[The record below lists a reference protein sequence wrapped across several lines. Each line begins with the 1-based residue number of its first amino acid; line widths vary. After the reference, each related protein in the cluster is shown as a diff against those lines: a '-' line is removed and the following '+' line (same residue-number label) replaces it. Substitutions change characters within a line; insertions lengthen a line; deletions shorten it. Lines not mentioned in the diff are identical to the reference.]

1 MSAAALFPALVAGL
15 TGGQQPRVWSLLV
28 TVFGE
33 LARAEGAQISGA
45 LVRHLCDLIGY
56 RPEAVRV
63 ALHRLRKDGWIESH
77 RQGRTSDYR
86 LTDWGRA
93 QSAEASPRIY
103 AATALAA
110 RAYLVVQEPGQS
122 SRAVAGRD
130 ALLAPGVWLTATPPG
145 AAKAPGSAEAPG
157 AAKAPG
163 AAEAPGAAAAFVTA
177 LAPGQRLPGWMEERL
192 GPPELRAL
200 AAPLAL
206 ALAALEAQAPALR
219 ALPPDQAA
227 ALRVL
232 VVHEWRRVA
241 LRCPVLPDHVFAADW
256 PVPRCRAAVARLL
269 ALLPAAD
276 PQALEAALGA

>member
-145 AAKAPGSAEAPG
+145 AAAAPGV
-157 AAKAPG
+157 
-163 AAEAPGAAAAFVTA
+163 AEAPGAAAAFVTA

-241 LRCPVLPDHVFAADW
+241 LRCPVLPDHVFASDW